1 MVINNETRHKMKDLH
16 YYKRS
21 LRICNAQI
29 MDAFDITLATL
40 TGWLN
45 RGAPIHVLR
54 SLDMI
59 DKMER

>member
-1 MVINNETRHKMKDLH
+1 MKDLH

-21 LRICNAQI
+21 LKICNAQI
-29 MDAFDITLATL
+29 METFDISVATL
-40 TGWLN
+40 SGWLN
-45 RGAPIHVLR
+45 RGAPLHVLR

>member
-1 MVINNETRHKMKDLH
+1 MKDLH